1 MPYFIVEETIEI
13 ECFSYL
19 AITEFISKFHVQTL
33 KKFRGLGGII
43 YKLALVKEV
52 RT

>member
-1 MPYFIVEETIEI
+1 MIEVTIEI

-19 AITEFISKFHVQTL
+19 EITEFISKFHVQTL
-33 KKFRGLGGII
+33 KKNFRGLGAII